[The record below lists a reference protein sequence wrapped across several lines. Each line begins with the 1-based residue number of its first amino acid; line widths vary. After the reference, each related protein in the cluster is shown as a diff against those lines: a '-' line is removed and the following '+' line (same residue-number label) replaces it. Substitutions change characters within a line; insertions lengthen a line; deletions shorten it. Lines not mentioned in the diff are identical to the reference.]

1 MHHATFGQDYEPLS
15 GVVQIDPSSCKAH
28 IPVVARADIPGDEA
42 ATPEHVVLE
51 LLPDAAYRVPN
62 PGEPGRTAAIVI
74 TDMPIATLQAT
85 QRWTKEPKDAQAQRT
100 MRPAD
105 KGKFVVTVR
114 PKPPAP
120 MFVNYV
126 VNRNARK
133 AAQPRDY
140 TLDPPQ
146 RVRIDPQTGQGIIWV
161 TPHADNQDEDNERV
175 VLQLRL
181 IWAWAAAGFSRARFL
196 LMCCTGHWAYPPS
209 PILMDWNWHGASV
222 PASALAPLAAIRT

>member
-1 MHHATFGQDYEPLS
+1 
-15 GVVQIDPSSCKAH
+15 
-28 IPVVARADIPGDEA
+28 
-42 ATPEHVVLE
+42 
-51 LLPDAAYRVPN
+51 
-62 PGEPGRTAAIVI
+62 
-74 TDMPIATLQAT
+74 MPIATLQAT

-175 VLQLRL
+175 VVQLRPGDGYL
-181 IWAWAAAGFSRARFL
+181 P
-196 LMCCTGHWAYPPS
+196 HWELPKITDVVVIQDTRPRNPVDS
-209 PILMDWNWHGASV
+209 NPDPGDIFF
-222 PASALAPLAAIRT
+222 PQPT